1 MTFRSCGQESAD
13 GSCLLQKRVAA
24 SRGARQCSICLDEH
38 LVVGTV
44 ALREEALPHL
54 LCHHSCSLS
63 LSQRLARDASRD
75 HKCGPDR
82 AAEAAARVH
91 QLSQPNL
98 TAWSLRFVV
107 MGVAVGLLAT
117 GWFWLVIGC
126 FTRLIVCDK
135 FDDDSL
141 MIRS

>member
-1 MTFRSCGQESAD
+1 M
-13 GSCLLQKRVAA
+13 
-24 SRGARQCSICLDEH
+24 
-38 LVVGTV
+38 
-44 ALREEALPHL
+44 P
-54 LCHHSCSLS
+54 
-63 LSQRLARDASRD
+63 
-75 HKCGPDR
+75 
-82 AAEAAARVH
+82 

-117 GWFWLVIGC
+117 GWFWLVIGY